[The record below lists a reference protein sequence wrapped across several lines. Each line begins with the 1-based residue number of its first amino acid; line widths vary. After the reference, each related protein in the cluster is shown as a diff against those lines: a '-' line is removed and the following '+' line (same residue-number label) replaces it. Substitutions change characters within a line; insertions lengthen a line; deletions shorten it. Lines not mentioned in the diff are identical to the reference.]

1 MLLGKKLSSSKL
13 LSLGTRSPSG
23 NRFLLVLAVL
33 TLALPQAASVAA
45 GESRIYRTVD
55 EDGNVVFTDIPPRE
69 EVESEQIVVETPNSF
84 AIEEAVPQEARD
96 LWVVEPPAEG
106 EEPPF
111 SYTALDI
118 ASPQDDEPI
127 RENAG
132 NISIIANVAPRL
144 QSGHVMRLYMD
155 GAVAQEGPQ
164 STFNLANVDRGT
176 HTIALEIVDE
186 NGRSMIRSDDST
198 FHMLRFRVP

>member
-1 MLLGKKLSSSKL
+1 MALALL
-13 LSLGTRSPSG
+13 
-23 NRFLLVLAVL
+23 A
-33 TLALPQAASVAA
+33 LALPQAATVAA
-45 GESRIYRTVD
+45 GEGRIFRTVD

-84 AIEEAVPQEARD
+84 AIDEAVPQEARD
-96 LWVVEPPAEG
+96 LWVVETPEAG
-106 EEPPF
+106 EEPTF
-111 SYTALDI
+111 RYTTLGV

-127 RENAG
+127 RENSG

-144 QSGHVMRLYMD
+144 QSGHVMRLLMD
-155 GAVAQEGPQ
+155 GAVVQEGPQ

-186 NGRSMIRSDDST
+186 NGRAMIRSDDST
-198 FHMLRFRVP
+198 FHMLRFRIP